1 MNFINFSFFI
11 KIDAYILE
19 TAKNILIIGTMLM
32 TSMVISRPLFS
43 LLAKILILFLFMIS
57 LNNSNIKD
65 KQLNFIDIVYKYNIL
80 FNSFEYMFN
89 RLLLHF
95 IPYCKVIPYKFLAI
109 YLILFSLF
117 FRISSMLLISFILFY
132 FSYISLEYKFIYN
145 KKS

>member
-19 TAKNILIIGTMLM
+19 AAKNILIIGTILII
-32 TSMVISRPLFS
+32 SMVISRPLFS
-43 LLAKILILFLFMIS
+43 LLPKILILFLFKTS

-89 RLLLHF
+89 CLLLHF
-95 IPYCKVIPYKFLAI
+95 IPYCKVIHINFLP
-109 YLILFSLF
+109 S
-117 FRISSMLLISFILFY
+117 ISFYFHY
-132 FSYISLEYKFIYN
+132 FSESHLCF
-145 KKS
+145 

>member
-43 LLAKILILFLFMIS
+43 LLPKILILFLFIIS

-95 IPYCKVIPYKFLAI
+95 IPYCKVIPYKFSAV

-117 FRISSMLLISFILFY
+117 FRISSMLPISFILFY
-132 FSYISLEYKFIYN
+132 FP
-145 KKS
+145 